1 MPLFY
6 SPTAILTPYLQ
17 AFLLVTIAATD
28 NVLSAINFPLDSI
41 TCKIRVSWLHFTL
54 CSSALL
60 TTLCGYL
67 HRNKNYTIGTCG
79 LNKSRK
85 GETN

>member
-6 SPTAILTPYLQ
+6 SPPTILTPYLQ
-17 AFLLVTIAATD
+17 AVLLVTIAATD
-28 NVLSAINFPLDSI
+28 NVLSALDFLLDSI
-41 TCKIRVSWLHFTL
+41 TCKILV
-54 CSSALL
+54 CSIALL
-60 TTLCGYL
+60 TICYGYL

>member
-28 NVLSAINFPLDSI
+28 NVLSAINFPLTAS
-41 TCKIRVSWLHFTL
+41 L
-54 CSSALL
+54 A
-60 TTLCGYL
+60 
-67 HRNKNYTIGTCG
+67 
-79 LNKSRK
+79 KSV
-85 GETN
+85 

>member
-28 NVLSAINFPLDSI
+28 NVLSAINFPLTTSLAKSVGAGSI
-41 TCKIRVSWLHFTL
+41 LPSA
-54 CSSALL
+54 ALL
-60 TTLCGYL
+60 C
-67 HRNKNYTIGTCG
+67 
-79 LNKSRK
+79 
-85 GETN
+85 